1 MLAHAVNFPR
11 LPWSSRGCIGALMV
25 VIAAGAAAV
34 PMPPDAV
41 ERWFST
47 GLYPLVQRTVTS
59 ITNLLPVAVLD
70 VMLVIAVPAILVAA
84 SRVLRISV
92 SRRSFAPVGKGIA
105 SAAVIGSAVYLVFLL
120 IWGLNYRRLPMT
132 ERLQVS
138 EAPVSAE
145 AVLALG
151 LEAVRQLNDLYA
163 EAHRTGW
170 SGAEWR
176 EPVFTASASL
186 VHQELNGADRW
197 VPGRLKR
204 SVVGPY
210 FRWTGVDGMVN
221 PFGLEIIQNPDLL
234 PFERPFVVAHEW
246 AHLAGFADESEANL
260 VGFLTCVRASAP
272 AQYSGW
278 LYLYWQ
284 VAGESNASSR
294 QVLQQA
300 MADGP
305 RGDVEQIIERLRRG
319 QRPRMRIL
327 SWMVYDQYLKANRV
341 ESGIRSYGAVLN
353 LLIRTQFEPA
363 WVPVRRRQP

>member
-1 MLAHAVNFPR
+1 
-11 LPWSSRGCIGALMV
+11 
-25 VIAAGAAAV
+25 
-34 PMPPDAV
+34 MPASVV

-47 GLYPLVQRTVTS
+47 GLYPVVQRLITS
-59 ITNLLPVAVLD
+59 LTNLLPVAFLDLVL
-70 VMLVIAVPAILVAA
+70 AVPAILVATV
-84 SRVLRISV
+84 RVLRAAV
-92 SRRSFAPVGKGIA
+92 SRRSVVPVAK
-105 SAAVIGSAVYLVFLL
+105 AVVGAVVVGSGVYLVFLL
-120 IWGLNYRRLPMT
+120 LWGLNYRRTPMT
-132 ERLQVS
+132 ERVQMSDAAVS
-138 EAPVSAE
+138 TE

-151 LEAVRQLNDLYA
+151 LEAVRQLNALHG

-170 SGAEWR
+170 NRAEWQ
-176 EPVFTASASL
+176 EPAFTASASE
-186 VHQELNGADRW
+186 VHRELNGTEGW

-204 SVVGPY
+204 SLVGPY

-272 AQYSGW
+272 ARYSGW

-284 VAGESNASSR
+284 VAGEVDVESR
-294 QVLQQA
+294 RRLQQA

-305 RGDVEQIIERLRRG
+305 RDDAEQIIERLRRG
-319 QRPRMRIL
+319 QRPRMRLL

-353 LLIRTQFEPA
+353 LLIRTRFDPA
-363 WVPVRRRQP
+363 WVPRRTGSTDASS